1 MHPLVWQK
9 VVGEQRQIVVFHGE
23 TLTPGLV
30 FSEQGQ
36 ACYLDAVIQNNNE
49 NHASYL
55 DISTCHHEYD
65 SRGWDANPER
75 RRRQLQCLPQ
85 LLAGRQSRT
94 RRDGFDDRIQAGA
107 MAGPGHETGPTRL
120 HPLRHGAVVLSW
132 GSPGHDGAIHVPFA
146 PGEGGSSGNGRR
158 PSVPIDYQIN
168 WNELSAVATPQD
180 GVPNSNCKGAE
191 MQK

>member
-1 MHPLVWQK
+1 MPVTLISRRVTTNTILVDGMQIPKGVGVSCNVYLNYWQDGK
-9 VVGEQRQIVVFHGE
+9 VEHGGMDLM
-23 TLTPGLV
+23 TG
-30 FSEQGQ
+30 F
-36 ACYLDAVIQNNNE
+36 
-49 NHASYL
+49 
-55 DISTCHHEYD
+55 
-65 SRGWDANPER
+65 RPER
-75 RRRQLQCLPQ
+75 WLD
-85 LLAGRQSRT
+85 LA
-94 RRDGFDDRIQAGA
+94 
-107 MAGPGHETGPTRL
+107 
-120 HPLRHGAVVLSW
+120 GAVVLSW